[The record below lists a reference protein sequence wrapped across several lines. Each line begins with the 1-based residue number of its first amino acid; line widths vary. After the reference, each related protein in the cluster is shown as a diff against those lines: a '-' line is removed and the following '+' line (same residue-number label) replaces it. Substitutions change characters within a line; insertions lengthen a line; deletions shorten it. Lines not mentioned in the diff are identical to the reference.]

1 VAAEIHMVKFWLNA
15 GAAVSALCAAVCWFA
30 SAAVKTP
37 EIDYGWPGLT
47 NNPEKIVSMI
57 KSSARWN
64 RVAAL
69 FAGISALL
77 IAASIVCV
85 ISN

>member
-1 VAAEIHMVKFWLNA
+1 MVKFWLNA
-15 GAAVSALCAAVCWFA
+15 GAALSALFAAVCWFA

-37 EIDYGWPGLT
+37 EINYSWTGLT
-47 NNPEKIVSMI
+47 DNPEKIISVI

-69 FAGISALL
+69 LAGISALL
-77 IAASIVCV
+77 IAASIACG